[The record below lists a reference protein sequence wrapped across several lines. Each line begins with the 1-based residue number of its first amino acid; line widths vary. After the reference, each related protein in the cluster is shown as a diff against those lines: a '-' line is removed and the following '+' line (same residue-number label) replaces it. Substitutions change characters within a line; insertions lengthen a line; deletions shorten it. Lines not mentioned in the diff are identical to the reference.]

1 MRRIAVIRTLTFA
14 LAFIHTFP
22 ARKHLGAFAADPS
35 WSEGWKGVGAVVAIA
50 LYLLP
55 VHVQSRG
62 LAFLWRERRV
72 LLSTVAVV
80 LAIVHL
86 VPALDHVPALLRE
99 PTWGDA
105 WRGIGSAIAVA
116 WFLAPLPAQAR
127 LISWLGRVAR
137 LQLPRVP
144 AAAPIATAVREP

>member
-1 MRRIAVIRTLTFA
+1 MRRHAVVRTLTLA

-22 ARKHLGAFAADPS
+22 ARKHLAAFAADPS

-55 VHVQSRG
+55 ARLQSRG
-62 LAFLWRERRV
+62 LVFLWRERRV
-72 LLSTVAVV
+72 LLRAFAAV
-80 LAIVHL
+80 LAVVHL
-86 VPALDHVPALLRE
+86 VPAMDHVPALLRE

-105 WRGIGSAIAVA
+105 WRGIGSAVAVA
-116 WFLAPLPAQAR
+116 WFLAPLAAQAR
-127 LISWLGRVAR
+127 LISWLGRIAR

-144 AAAPIATAVREP
+144 AAAPIANAVREP